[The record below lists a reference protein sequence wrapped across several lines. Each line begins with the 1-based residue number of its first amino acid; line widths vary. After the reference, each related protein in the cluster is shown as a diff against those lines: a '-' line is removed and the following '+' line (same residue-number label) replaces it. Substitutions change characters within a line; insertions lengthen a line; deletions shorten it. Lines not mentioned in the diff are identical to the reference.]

1 MKAPFPGPCR
11 MCWEYQRD
19 RFLYLIVNRLNK
31 DDSKGG
37 GIMTIEVI
45 RGALAW
51 CTVINWGLLLWWFLF
66 FTLAHDWIYRFHS
79 KWFDVSVDKF
89 DAIHYAGM
97 GIFKIGIILFNLV
110 PYLAL
115 RIVG

>member
-1 MKAPFPGPCR
+1 MKAPLPGPCR

-19 RFLYLIVNRLNK
+19 RFWYLIVKRLKK
-31 DDSKGG
+31 DYSKGG

-66 FTLAHDWIYRFHS
+66 FIMAHDWVYRFHS
-79 KWFDVSVDKF
+79 KWFDVSVEKF

-97 GIFKIGIILFNLV
+97 GIFKISIILFNLV